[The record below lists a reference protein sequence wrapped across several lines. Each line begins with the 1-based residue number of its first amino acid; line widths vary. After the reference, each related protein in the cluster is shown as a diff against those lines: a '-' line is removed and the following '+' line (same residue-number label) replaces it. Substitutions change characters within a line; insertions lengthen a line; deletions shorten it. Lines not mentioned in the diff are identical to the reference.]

1 MEKIY
6 DQVFDNLLTIVNKP
20 ELKNKINNYLLDPI
34 KQDFYKKT
42 QNYFITIISLYGL
55 TILLLLIIISI
66 LITKK

>member
-6 DQVFDNLLTIVNKP
+6 DQVFDNLLTVINKP
-20 ELKNKINNYLLDPI
+20 ELKTKINNHLLDPI